1 MKVRQVVL
9 RLASIYL
16 LSLMFVFPGAPV
28 SMSAEPP
35 KEVLVGNLH
44 PLTGPIAPIGT
55 HISRAIKL
63 AVEEINASGGIK
75 SLGGAKIKLIDADTE
90 GKPDLAMQECE
101 KLIREGVTAI
111 IGAYQSAATFTST
124 AVAEKYKVPYIVPVS
139 VADEITERGF
149 KYVFRNNGK
158 SDWISRDTIDY
169 ITYLNKLTGRK
180 SNKLALIYED
190 TIYGQST
197 AKAARKYAADAK
209 IDIVA
214 DLPYPANAPD
224 LTQVVMK
231 LKQAKPNFVMG
242 AGYVQDAILILN
254 TVKDLRVDLDA
265 FIGIGAGYSNPQI
278 LQIGKAAEYMI
289 CLDVLHGDL
298 KIKGLKE
305 ADDRFLK
312 KYNSQMDGSCAS
324 SYAAVYI
331 LKDALERA
339 GFTDRE
345 KLRNALAATNLG
357 IGEHGNIISAP
368 IKYDKNG
375 QIDFHFMF
383 KQVINGK
390 YVSVY
395 PPDLAPKAAIFP
407 VPKWKDR

>member
-111 IGAYQSAATFTST
+111 IGAFQSATTFTST

-158 SDWISRDTIDY
+158 GDWNARDTIDY
-169 ITYLNKLTGRK
+169 IVYLNKLTGSK
-180 SNKLALIYED
+180 NNKLALIYED
-190 TIYGQST
+190 TIYGQTT

-209 IDIVA
+209 IAIVA
-214 DLPYPANAPD
+214 NLPYPANAPD
-224 LTQVVMK
+224 LTPVLMK
-231 LKQAKPNFVMG
+231 LKQAKPNFVIG
-242 AGYVQDAILILN
+242 LSYVQDAILILN
-254 TVKDLRVDLDA
+254 GVKDLRIDLDA
-265 FIGIGAGYSNPQI
+265 FIGTGSGYSNPQI

-289 CLDVLHGDL
+289 CLDALNGDL

-305 ADDRFLK
+305 ADERFFK
-312 KYNSQMDGSCAS
+312 KYNTHMDGAS
-324 SYAAVYI
+324 SLSYVGVYI

-339 GFTDRE
+339 GSADRE
-345 KLRNALAATNLG
+345 KLRNALAATNLA
-357 IGEHGNIISAP
+357 IGEKGNISSAP

-375 QIDFHFMF
+375 QIDWHNMF
-383 KQVINGK
+383 KQIINGQF
-390 YVSVY
+390 VSVY
-395 PPDLAPKAAIFP
+395 PPDLAPQKAVFP

>member
-1 MKVRQVVL
+1 MKATKL
-9 RLASIYL
+9 FLKSASICF
-16 LSLMFVFPGAPV
+16 LSLMLLFLGTLP
-28 SMSAEPP
+28 SMSAESQ

-44 PLTGPIAPIGT
+44 PLTGAIAPIGI
-55 HISRAIKL
+55 HISKGIKL
-63 AVEEINASGGIK
+63 AVEEINAGGGIK
-75 SLGGAKIKLIDADTE
+75 SLGGAKLKLIDADTE